1 MRAGVLAIV
10 ALLVAVGA
18 VNLGFGLQSTLLGVR
33 AGIEGF
39 DLGALG
45 IVMSA
50 HYLGFIVGSLL
61 GPKIVARVGHIRTF
75 AVMAAMGSCATVLHA
90 LFLAPGPWIVF
101 RALTGFSYAGMC
113 IVVESWLNQR
123 AVNDD
128 RGAILALYMGATLAT
143 SAAGQLLL
151 NIWPPS
157 GFEPFILVSIIV
169 SLSLIPVAL
178 TTSAAPPIQH
188 APPMGL
194 RELYRASP
202 VGVVG
207 CFATGLL
214 YSSVGALGA
223 VFAQSIGMNTFE
235 ISLFMMLI
243 VVGSMASLWPL
254 GRLSDR
260 MDRRIVIAAAFF
272 AVTGLGCAIVAAS
285 SLGATTLL
293 LIAATVYGA
302 AALPIYGIAVA
313 HANDKLSGD
322 QYVPASSTLL
332 LCYGLGAVCG
342 PVTASQVM
350 VAVGPAGLFVFL
362 ASVGALA
369 GMFVLW
375 RILCRAPTE
384 PTGKGSFV
392 VTPATTAAA
401 LNLNPIAGD
410 PGPIAGEP
418 GNNRNV

>member
-10 ALLVAVGA
+10 ALLIAVGA
-18 VNLGFGLQSTLLGVR
+18 VNLGFGLQATLLGVR

-75 AVMAAMGSCATVLHA
+75 AVMAAIGSCATVLHA

-128 RGAILALYMGATLAT
+128 RGGILALYMGATLAT

-194 RELYRASP
+194 GALYRASP

-223 VFAQSIGMNTFE
+223 VFAQAIGMNTFE

-260 MDRRIVIAAAFF
+260 MDRRIVIAGAFF

-285 SLGATTLL
+285 NLNATTLL
-293 LIAATVYGA
+293 LIAATTYGA

-313 HANDKLSGD
+313 HANDKLSSD

-332 LCYGLGAVCG
+332 LFYGLGAVCG
-342 PVTASQVM
+342 PITASQVM
-350 VAVGPAGLFVFL
+350 VAMGPAGLFVFL
-362 ASVGALA
+362 AGIGALA
-369 GMFVLW
+369 GAFVLW
-375 RILCRAPTE
+375 RILCRAPTL
-384 PTGKGSFV
+384 PAGKGTFV
-392 VTPATTAAA
+392 ATPATTPTALDLAAGQESERA
-401 LNLNPIAGD
+401 N
-410 PGPIAGEP
+410 
-418 GNNRNV
+418 

>member
-10 ALLVAVGA
+10 ALLLAVGA

-33 AGIEGF
+33 AGLEGF

-50 HYLGFIVGSLL
+50 HYLGFILGSLL
-61 GPKIVARVGHIRTF
+61 GPKIVERVGHIRTF
-75 AVMAAMGSCATVLHA
+75 AVMAAIASCATVLHA

-101 RALTGFSYAGMC
+101 RALTGFAYAGMC

-123 AVNDD
+123 AVNND
-128 RGAILALYMGATLAT
+128 RGGILALYMGATLAT
-143 SAAGQLLL
+143 SAAGQMLL

-157 GFEPFILVSIIV
+157 GFEPFILVSMIV

-188 APPMGL
+188 APPMRL

-202 VGVVG
+202 VGIVG

-223 VFAQSIGMNTFE
+223 VFAQSIGMDTFE
-235 ISLFMMLI
+235 ISLFMMLM

-260 MDRRIVIAAAFF
+260 MDRRIVIAGALF
-272 AVTGLGCAIVAAS
+272 AVTGLAGAIVVAAKLDS
-285 SLGATTLL
+285 ISLL
-293 LIAATVYGA
+293 LVAATLYGA
-302 AALPIYGIAVA
+302 AAMPIYGIAVA
-313 HANDKLSGD
+313 HANDKLADD

-332 LCYGLGAVCG
+332 LCYGLGAVFG

-350 VAVGPAGLFVFL
+350 VAIGPGGLFVFL
-362 ASVGALA
+362 ASIGAL
-369 GMFVLW
+369 GGVFVLW
-375 RILCRAPTE
+375 RIVHRAPTE
-384 PTGKGSFV
+384 ATGKGTFV
-392 VTPATTAAA
+392 VTPATTPVA
-401 LNLNPIAGD
+401 LNLNPITN
-410 PGPIAGEP
+410 EP
-418 GNNRNV
+418 GQTAEPAPDSAV